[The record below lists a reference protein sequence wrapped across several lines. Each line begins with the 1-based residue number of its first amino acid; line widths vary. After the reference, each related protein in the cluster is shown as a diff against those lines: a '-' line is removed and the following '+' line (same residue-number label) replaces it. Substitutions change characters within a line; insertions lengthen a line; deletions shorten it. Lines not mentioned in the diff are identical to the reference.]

1 MRLKEA
7 GKGRVPCIIVN
18 LAAAR
23 WMSGSVLLIKPE
35 VRIAEYCLQSKE
47 ICFRG
52 IKAGNFERLVLLA
65 RAINQNKALAL
76 S

>member
-1 MRLKEA
+1 MLQDLLNFTQWLLISGRFKDV

-35 VRIAEYCLQSKE
+35 VRIAEYCL
-47 ICFRG
+47 
-52 IKAGNFERLVLLA
+52 
-65 RAINQNKALAL
+65 
-76 S
+76 